1 MKICPQTK
9 KMSLSREVYSFNCP
23 WQRTS
28 FHRVSTF
35 RILHAVRFVP
45 LVLWHPSWPPYWWNM
60 SSFRRHLRVV
70 AKGRIFDDDDDDE
83 MTRFAKSQTSA
94 QFLIQQCIKT
104 IKMTFCSSFQFQ
116 LSQTSK
122 PSGRTWNFMVV
133 RHLEFCEG
141 KPNVANSLEDWRIQI
156 CQKEDL
162 SKFCQCQ
169 WCQCSLQESRLF
181 LGAVLLSMISCFGL
195 FDVGRIR
202 WKNLPEYLE
211 VHAGANGCRNGTDN
225 QKIVANNYYTFCH
238 SICWG
243 INSWVYVFG
252 PYSPCFLR
260 IVGCL
265 RMISLSNF
273 ANSSIPF
280 VQEARMSKKLM
291 FDLWARSKNKVSWS
305 WMKSRHYWHHWKC
318 LDHQSLSVLRHFFV
332 HLKSLVLLER

>member
-35 RILHAVRFVP
+35 RILQAVRFVP
-45 LVLWHPSWPPYWWNM
+45 LVLWHPSWRPYWWNM

-70 AKGRIFDDDDDDE
+70 VKGRIFDDDDEDE

-162 SKFCQCQ
+162 S
-169 WCQCSLQESRLF
+169 S
-181 LGAVLLSMISCFGL
+181 
-195 FDVGRIR
+195 
-202 WKNLPEYLE
+202 
-211 VHAGANGCRNGTDN
+211 
-225 QKIVANNYYTFCH
+225 
-238 SICWG
+238 
-243 INSWVYVFG
+243 
-252 PYSPCFLR
+252 
-260 IVGCL
+260 
-265 RMISLSNF
+265 F
-273 ANSSIPF
+273 ANANDANAPCRSLGF
-280 VQEARMSKKLM
+280 FWVQCCSQWFPASDSLM
-291 FDLWARSKNKVSWS
+291 
-305 WMKSRHYWHHWKC
+305 
-318 LDHQSLSVLRHFFV
+318 
-332 HLKSLVLLER
+332 